1 VKTRMC
7 SRHLN
12 NGVSVPAGPGGLC
25 GPCAAHLDSRSRA
38 LVRVPEPAAVVLSP
52 QAQQQMRDMSA
63 AASERIAAARQERL
77 DRYLTAR
84 ELGMS
89 HEEAAGEA
97 RVKPETAASKY
108 EPAWLEITRAREA
121 G

>member
-1 VKTRMC
+1 MC

-25 GPCAAHLDSRSRA
+25 ESCVTYLDGKNRA
-38 LVRVPEPAAVVLSP
+38 LVRVPEQAAVVLSP
-52 QAQQQMRDMSA
+52 RVQQQMRDMSA

-77 DRYLTAR
+77 DRYITAR

-89 HEEAAGEA
+89 TDEAAAEA
-97 RVKPETAASKY
+97 GVKPETAAKKY
-108 EPAWLEITRAREA
+108 EPVWAQMVKAGEA